1 MLLPAEVPVMTLNQ
15 AILFPQAMLPLYIFE
30 PRYRKMLKDAGG
42 VPGYGNQR
50 TEWDAGTRFDWENP
64 EYR

>member
-1 MLLPAEVPVMTLNQ
+1 
-15 AILFPQAMLPLYIFE
+15 
-30 PRYRKMLKDAGG
+30 MLKDAGG

-50 TEWDAGTRFDWENP
+50 TAWDDGTRFDWENP